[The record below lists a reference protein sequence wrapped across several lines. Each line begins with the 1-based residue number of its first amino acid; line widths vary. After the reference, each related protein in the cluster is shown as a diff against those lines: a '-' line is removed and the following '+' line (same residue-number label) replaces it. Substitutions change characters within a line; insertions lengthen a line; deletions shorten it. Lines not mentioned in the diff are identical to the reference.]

1 MQRALPPF
9 LAAAACGV
17 AAWLV
22 WLVASQTDW
31 GAWLDARTAAGF
43 AGLERP
49 RVEPTAERVAAIV
62 DPAGFALL
70 ASLVVGTA
78 VVRGRIRLACVVAV
92 VLVAANLTTQALKRG
107 VPAGDEAIALL
118 PVPGTWPSGHATAA
132 MVLALCAVLVAPARA
147 RPVVAACGGLFA
159 VAVAYSVLILQRHH
173 PSDVLG
179 AYLIAAGWTALG
191 VVVLNATGA
200 RSAAGGWD
208 ERAGPAARAAGVA
221 AVLALSLVV
230 GFVLTRPDEAL
241 AYAGDYTVFVAGAP
255 ALAAAALA
263 VATVTAAAVR
273 EG

>member
-9 LAAAACGV
+9 LAAVACGV

-49 RVEPTAERVAAIV
+49 RVEPAAERVAALV
-62 DPAGFALL
+62 DPAAFALL
-70 ASLVVGTA
+70 ASLIVGTA
-78 VVRGRIRLACVVAV
+78 VVRGRIGCACVVTI
-92 VLVAANLTTQALKRG
+92 VLLAANLTTQALKRG
-107 VPAGDEAIALL
+107 VPTADRTIDLL
-118 PVPGTWPSGHATAA
+118 PGSGTWPSGHATAA
-132 MVLALCAVLVAPARA
+132 MVLALCAVVVAPSRA